1 LNEKTSMAKIHLDTD
16 LGGDIDDLR
25 ALALLL
31 EWPGVEITGIAIMAE
46 DSGIFMCGIR
56 SASPRA
62 S

>member
-1 LNEKTSMAKIHLDTD
+1 MAKIHLDTD